1 MDELINK
8 KESYTVSN
16 EFLNTNNMRH
26 KFISLPFSRL
36 LKLEIR
42 KVAFDVIKI
51 VEEHNPEELQIKP
64 MYDVFLAEK
73 PKVAALDVPYK
84 SHPATK
90 ILVRLRKERN
100 VHVRSIK
107 FELKKAIDLDPTGD
121 DKTVVLLKSELDRFL
136 KDFLESENDLLRNE
150 KLDMLLAKADA
161 NEALYEALQ
170 SKGFIPILDDL
181 KMNLSDII
189 AQIDIRRKSKA
200 KRPKVKTEVLRTQV
214 AKAVKNML
222 DEIYLAQFKNPE
234 LDYSSLFNELNE
246 MLGEVRYLVNIRL
259 SNNEK
264 KVAERKAAQENEASN
279 TTSQSNGATTSTPYN
294 MTSFIDEKGMDM
306 DVQHKE
312 MTNENLPTTGDALN
326 VSKTENGRN
335 NMVDTNDAT
344 TSNGRFSNKANG
356 ASSADINLEALDGA
370 DKIDHKS

>member
-1 MDELINK
+1 
-8 KESYTVSN
+8 
-16 EFLNTNNMRH
+16 
-26 KFISLPFSRL
+26 
-36 LKLEIR
+36 
-42 KVAFDVIKI
+42 
-51 VEEHNPEELQIKP
+51 
-64 MYDVFLAEK
+64 
-73 PKVAALDVPYK
+73 
-84 SHPATK
+84 
-90 ILVRLRKERN
+90 
-100 VHVRSIK
+100 
-107 FELKKAIDLDPTGD
+107 
-121 DKTVVLLKSELDRFL
+121 
-136 KDFLESENDLLRNE
+136 
-150 KLDMLLAKADA
+150 
-161 NEALYEALQ
+161 
-170 SKGFIPILDDL
+170 
-181 KMNLSDII
+181 
-189 AQIDIRRKSKA
+189 
-200 KRPKVKTEVLRTQV
+200 
-214 AKAVKNML
+214 ML